1 MFDSVEIVHLLF
13 FIYLSLLRKG
23 ECNTPRSVTLCGER
37 FQAVLVR
44 FAKKCILRLRSARQ
58 IKLFEKSTMNPQFH
72 GDVRILHISPSY
84 PQNKLSNNILT
95 C

>member
-84 PQNKLSNNILT
+84 PQNKFSKNILA